1 MTMSELHIPEDRIDS
16 QVWPQ
21 LDILVSC
28 INRHAHEFNTFAV
41 VERIA
46 EEIAIE
52 FDRRRVGPAL
62 SGECDIRKAAEC
74 FAAICLRKQLAPDDN
89 MVDCFMDTNLVLR
102 CEKVTYSKDYYKYDQ
117 YITFESKE
125 ALRVLTSFSAS
136 ELEDGIAFPRHTR
149 ADIGVHTKLG

>member
-1 MTMSELHIPEDRIDS
+1 MCEIHIPEDRISS

-28 INRHAHEFNTFAV
+28 INRHAHEFNTFAM

-46 EEIAIE
+46 AEITFE
-52 FDRRRVGPAL
+52 FNRLRVGPVL

-74 FAAICLRKQLAPDDN
+74 FAAICLRKQLAPDDS
-89 MVDCFMDTNLVLR
+89 MVDCFMDNLVLR

-136 ELEDGIAFPRHTR
+136 ELEDGIEFPRHTR
-149 ADIGVHTKLG
+149 VDIGVHPRLG

>member
-1 MTMSELHIPEDRIDS
+1 MSELHIPEDRIQS

-21 LDILVSC
+21 LNILVSC
-28 INRHAHEFNTFAV
+28 INRHAHEFNTFAM

-46 EEIAIE
+46 DEITFE
-52 FDRRRVGPAL
+52 FDRLRVGPVL

-74 FAAICLRKQLAPDDN
+74 FVALCLRKQLAPDDS
-89 MVDCFMDTNLVLR
+89 MVDRFMDTNLDVH
-102 CEKVTYSKDYYKYDQ
+102 CERVPYSKDYYKYDQ

-136 ELEDGIAFPRHTR
+136 ELEDGIGFPGHTGVR
-149 ADIGVHTKLG
+149 IGVHPRIG